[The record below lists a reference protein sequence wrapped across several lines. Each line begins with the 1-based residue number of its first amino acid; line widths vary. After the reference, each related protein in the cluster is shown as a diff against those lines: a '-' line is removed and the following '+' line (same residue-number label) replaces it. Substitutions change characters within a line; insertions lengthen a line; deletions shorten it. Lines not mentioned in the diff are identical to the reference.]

1 MNTFQYACAMKI
13 SYFTRDGRWD
23 SNPGPLAPKSDALTT
38 MLCRRKE
45 GAILSWLFLPLIWLF
60 LCKWPPRLPVASEV
74 TSDLNSEF
82 SGPNNLCSSASLGP
96 KCFFEPFQRKEERKE
111 TKSHVDLRARTSPQV
126 KTYSNHVRPE

>member
-1 MNTFQYACAMKI
+1 M
-13 SYFTRDGRWD
+13 
-23 SNPGPLAPKSDALTT
+23 
-38 MLCRRKE
+38 
-45 GAILSWLFLPLIWLF
+45 
-60 LCKWPPRLPVASEV
+60 ASEV